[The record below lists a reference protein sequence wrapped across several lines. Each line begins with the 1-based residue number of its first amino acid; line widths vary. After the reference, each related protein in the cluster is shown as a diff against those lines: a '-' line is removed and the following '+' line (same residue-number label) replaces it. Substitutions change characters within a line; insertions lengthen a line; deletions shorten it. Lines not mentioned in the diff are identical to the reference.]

1 MHKKDL
7 YHKIYDEMF
16 DLSETKKYK
25 DVKIWAIVNEH
36 GQYYDFH
43 FGERNLLPYINEELG
58 FYLFDFYFVNGE
70 EHESNES

>member
-25 DVKIWAIVNEH
+25 NIKIWAIANHNNSFYEL
-36 GQYYDFH
+36 H

-58 FYLFDFYFVNGE
+58 FYLFDFYFINGE
-70 EHESNES
+70 EHES